1 MKVALTNRRLS
12 THQLELLPLLN
23 NKKQQDMFG
32 NEMNKTF
39 RNTGRNRPVVNF
51 AFERTGDQ
59 HFLQGSTPIT
69 TPKQTINVAQM
80 SFIEIFWCLALKSIF
95 LFLFMAHS
103 QCVQKL
109 NKISRKLYLWIR
121 TTNKCVWLQY
131 AGLSGR
137 HISSFWESLSQI
149 KYEGDPSF
157 SLTHRH
163 RLQYFSSD
171 LLAGKNIY
179 EKWDKKTWNIKLV
192 HFLKNLS
199 RSLWHYLFRWTKM
212 CVAYILVGG
221 RYRGHRLGPPLAK
234 WPPAKAII
242 NPIRAS

>member
-109 NKISRKLYLWIR
+109 NKILWKLYLWIR

-131 AGLSGR
+131 AGLSGG
-137 HISSFWESLSQI
+137 ISHPFENPSPRSNMRETPLFHWHTDIDCNIFHRIFSRGKTFMRNETKNM
-149 KYEGDPSF
+149 KYKTGPF
-157 SLTHRH
+157 S
-163 RLQYFSSD
+163 
-171 LLAGKNIY
+171 
-179 EKWDKKTWNIKLV
+179 
-192 HFLKNLS
+192 
-199 RSLWHYLFRWTKM
+199 
-212 CVAYILVGG
+212 
-221 RYRGHRLGPPLAK
+221 
-234 WPPAKAII
+234 
-242 NPIRAS
+242 

>member
-12 THQLELLPLLN
+12 THQLELLPLNN

-109 NKISRKLYLWIR
+109 KKYYENFI
-121 TTNKCVWLQY
+121 C
-131 AGLSGR
+131 GSGR
-137 HISSFWESLSQI
+137 PTNVCDYNMLVWVVGISHPFENPSPGSNMRETPLFHWHTDIDCNIFHRIFSRGKTFMRNETKNM
-149 KYEGDPSF
+149 KYKTGPF
-157 SLTHRH
+157 S
-163 RLQYFSSD
+163 
-171 LLAGKNIY
+171 
-179 EKWDKKTWNIKLV
+179 
-192 HFLKNLS
+192 
-199 RSLWHYLFRWTKM
+199 
-212 CVAYILVGG
+212 
-221 RYRGHRLGPPLAK
+221 
-234 WPPAKAII
+234 
-242 NPIRAS
+242 